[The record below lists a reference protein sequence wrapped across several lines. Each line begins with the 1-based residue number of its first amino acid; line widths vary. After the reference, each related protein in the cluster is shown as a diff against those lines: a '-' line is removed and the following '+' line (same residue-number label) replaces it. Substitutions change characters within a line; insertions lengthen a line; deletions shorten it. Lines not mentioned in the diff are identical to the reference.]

1 MKENQIS
8 YLNLLIK
15 QIKNRIYNLNE
26 FDNLADLEEDLKE
39 VEMQLAELR
48 KGIR

>member
-8 YLNLLIK
+8 YINLLIK

-39 VEMQLAELR
+39 VEMQLAKLR